1 MAGGGE
7 GTVLG
12 YGQTEAGA
20 GALDQSGSWR
30 RFPDSAAYVTSM
42 AQVGSRTLAQVD
54 ALLLL
59 GEVDALRSG
68 SGRRRWTRC
77 CSSGKAPKH
86 QTLILS
92 VGREEMA
99 REELGKQKRTSF

>member
-30 RFPDSAAYVTSM
+30 RFPDSAAYLTSM

-77 CSSGKAPKH
+77 A
-86 QTLILS
+86 
-92 VGREEMA
+92 VGRGGA
-99 REELGKQKRTSF
+99 GGRAAAPRGRHQSIKP